1 MPVRIPDDAPIRA
14 KMRVDDF
21 DWDAWLTPGQRV
33 EFHKDTDFPDSTM
46 ENFRQAL
53 RNAMGRRGFKGRY
66 HTLKIDEDTFELVWK
81 NT

>member
-14 KMRVDDF
+14 KVRADDF
-21 DWDAWLTPGQRV
+21 DWETWLTPGKRV
-33 EFHKDTDFPDSTM
+33 EFRKDTDFPDSTM

-66 HTLKIDEDTFELVWK
+66 HTIKIDEDSFELVWK
-81 NT
+81 DT